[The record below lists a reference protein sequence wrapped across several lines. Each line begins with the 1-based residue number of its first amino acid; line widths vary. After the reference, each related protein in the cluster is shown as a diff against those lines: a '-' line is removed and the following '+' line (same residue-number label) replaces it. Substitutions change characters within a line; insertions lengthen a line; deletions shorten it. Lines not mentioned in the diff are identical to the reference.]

1 VLLHP
6 EQLAPRLGPA
16 AAPPESAKLPLA
28 ARYAPAAR
36 LRAAAQSAR
45 QLRPVWAR
53 RSALPERHS
62 APECSAASPETEME
76 SAALRRAGLAMP
88 KVVVLRLRAAS
99 PETEW
104 ESAALRRAGS
114 AVPKVVV
121 LRPLAAQPEFAAL
134 LQAGW
139 AMPVA
144 IA

>member
-1 VLLHP
+1 
-6 EQLAPRLGPA
+6 
-16 AAPPESAKLPLA
+16 
-28 ARYAPAAR
+28 
-36 LRAAAQSAR
+36 
-45 QLRPVWAR
+45 
-53 RSALPERHS
+53 
-62 APECSAASPETEME
+62 M
-76 SAALRRAGLAMP
+76 LRRAGLAMP
-88 KVVVLRLRAAS
+88 KVAVLRLRAAS

-121 LRPLAAQPEFAAL
+121 LPPLAAQPEFAAL

>member
-16 AAPPESAKLPLA
+16 AAPPESAQLPLA

-45 QLRPVWAR
+45 RLRPVWAR

-62 APECSAASPETEME
+62 APECSAASPETEWE

-88 KVVVLRLRAAS
+88 KVVVLRLRAA
-99 PETEW
+99 
-104 ESAALRRAGS
+104 RA
-114 AVPKVVV
+114 
-121 LRPLAAQPEFAAL
+121 AAQPEFAAL